1 MALVGAE
8 RERERE
14 RSNATQ
20 LDCELPR
27 VFKSAR
33 VHSACRLHC
42 STAKVDRPQLAR
54 KTFGK

>member
-27 VFKSAR
+27 VFKSAS
-33 VHSACRLHC
+33 VHSALLDSESRP
-42 STAKVDRPQLAR
+42 TAAR
-54 KTFGK
+54 KKDIR